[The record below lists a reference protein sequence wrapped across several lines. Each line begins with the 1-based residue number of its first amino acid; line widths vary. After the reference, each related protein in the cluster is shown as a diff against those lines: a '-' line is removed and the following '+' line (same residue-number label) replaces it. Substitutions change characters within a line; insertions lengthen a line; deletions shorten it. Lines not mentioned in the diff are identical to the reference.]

1 MEGAI
6 FLITWFSILT
16 LTIAVSL
23 DSFGV
28 GLTYGMRKLKI
39 PLKSLIIISSC
50 SAILLYIAMKSGEIL
65 FSWIPM
71 EYGEKIGGYI
81 LIGIGMIALYQVFKP
96 EKKDSPEIEEKMMLR
111 FEIKSLGIVIQI
123 LKRPM
128 VADFDNSGIITGVEA
143 VMLGIALSLDAFGAG
158 IGASLLGFPALITAL
173 AVACTSSI
181 FLVTGLLLGHK
192 FSKSDLLKKLTYF
205 PGMLL
210 IILGILKI

>member
-6 FLITWFSILT
+6 FLITLFSILT

-28 GLTYGMRKLKI
+28 GLTYGIRKLKI

-50 SAILLYIAMKSGEIL
+50 SALLLYFAMKFGELL
-65 FSWIPM
+65 FNLIPIQ
-71 EYGEKIGGYI
+71 YGEKIGGYI
-81 LIGIGMIALYQVFKP
+81 LIGIGMLALYQVFKP
-96 EKKDSPEIEEKMMLR
+96 EKKESPIANETMVIR

-128 VADFDNSGIITGVEA
+128 VADFDKSGIITGIEA
-143 VMLGIALSLDAFGAG
+143 IMLGIALSLDAIGAG
-158 IGASLLGFPALITAL
+158 IGAALLGFPAILTAL
-173 AVACTSSI
+173 SVAVMSST
-181 FLVTGLLLGHK
+181 FLVIGLLLGNR
-192 FSKSDLLKKLTYF
+192 FSKSDILKKLTYF

-210 IILGILKI
+210 IILGIFKI